1 MNEINMLLTALG
13 SSTVLAIL
21 VVLGVINRDIITDI
35 RECRRIYKDLHSGR
49 YEYKGHLGEQIWF
62 SRIDE
67 TNESYQYNE
76 IIFFADGS
84 IRLRENYYIHKG
96 LLTFTL
102 VQRYYYRK
110 FHRSK
115 DFYVN
120 QYKTMQ
126 EYGRV
131 SGVLVR
137 NHSTNSKEISS
148 FKFFRG

>member
-35 RECRRIYKDLHSGR
+35 RECRRIYKDLYSGQ
-49 YEYKGHLGEQIWF
+49 YQYKGHVGEQVWF

-76 IIFFADGS
+76 IIFFSDGS
-84 IRLRENYYIHKG
+84 IKLRENYYIHKG
-96 LLTFTL
+96 LLIFTL

-120 QYKTMQ
+120 QHKAM
-126 EYGRV
+126 EECRRE

-137 NHSTNSKEISS
+137 NHSNNTNS
-148 FKFFRG
+148 FKFLRG